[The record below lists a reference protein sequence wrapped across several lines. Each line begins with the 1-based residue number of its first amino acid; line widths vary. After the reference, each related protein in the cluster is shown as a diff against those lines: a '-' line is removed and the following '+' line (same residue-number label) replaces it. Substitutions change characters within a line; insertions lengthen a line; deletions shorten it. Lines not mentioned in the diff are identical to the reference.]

1 MRHKRYLLWL
11 LFFCCI
17 TLLPAVVLN
26 WILIRN
32 EGDIRA
38 MSFAASDWQQQTGG
52 ITFTPTLGSN
62 GVFKTLR
69 LNDRL
74 ADTDTVIFG
83 SSTGMP
89 IDGSMMPAG
98 WRLYNFTQSGSPLTS
113 SIAQAEYLV
122 EHAPEIRH
130 YIIALDW
137 ALGFVY
143 QPAAI
148 PHADLSPPKRDQ
160 AVPKDEAP
168 GFWATLKEAV
178 SYPRMAKLWKV
189 IRSVAK
195 SPQPRRTFREYF
207 LQLGS
212 DEYLCPDGQSKGMDF
227 GIHNRGSCNGFR
239 ADGSATYSDYTRIDD
254 ANRLIIGALASSSK
268 YAKALQHTRGA
279 IDRGLFNRLAAL
291 NRTIKA
297 RGGTLILYMP
307 PLMPGLEAALLKHPQ
322 YSVYLRRTKQDLAS
336 WAADN
341 GGIVVDIGQSE
352 KFGCTSAEFL
362 DEHHADPACY
372 RKVFRDFWQNAGIP
386 VSVRPDSTHR
396 TRN

>member
-32 EGDIRA
+32 EGNIQA
-38 MSFAASDWQQQTGG
+38 MSFAASDWQHQTGG

-62 GVFKTLR
+62 SLFKTLR

-74 ADTDTVIFG
+74 RETDTVIFG

-89 IDGSMMPAG
+89 IDGTMMPKG
-98 WRLYNFTQSGSPLTS
+98 WHLYNFTQSGSPLTN

-122 EHAPEIRH
+122 NHAPQIRH

-137 ALGFVY
+137 ALDFVY
-143 QPAAI
+143 QPAVIA
-148 PHADLSPPKRDQ
+148 PANLSLPKRD
-160 AVPKDEAP
+160 AVSAKNETP
-168 GFWATLKEAV
+168 GFLATLNEAV
-178 SYPRMAKLWKV
+178 SYPRMAKLWRV
-189 IRSVAK
+189 LRNVAK
-195 SPQPRRTFREYF
+195 SPQPRKSFREYF

-212 DEYLCPDGQSKGMDF
+212 DEYLCPDGQSRGMDF

-239 ADGSATYSDYTRIDD
+239 HDGSATYSDYNRIDD
-254 ANRLIIGALASSSK
+254 ANRLIISALASSSK

-279 IDRGLFNRLAAL
+279 IDPGLFRRLAAL
-291 NRTIKA
+291 NRTIATK
-297 RGGTLILYMP
+297 GGKLILYMP
-307 PLMPGLEAALLKHPQ
+307 PLMPGLEAALLKHPRH
-322 YSVYLRRTKQDLAS
+322 SVYLRRTKQDLDS
-336 WAADN
+336 WSAANSVFVADF
-341 GGIVVDIGQSE
+341 GKSE
-352 KFGCTSAEFL
+352 RFGCTSAEFL

-372 RKVFRDFWQNAGIP
+372 RKVFRDFWQNGGIP
-386 VSVRPDSTHR
+386 L
-396 TRN
+396 TRSGSATRAGN